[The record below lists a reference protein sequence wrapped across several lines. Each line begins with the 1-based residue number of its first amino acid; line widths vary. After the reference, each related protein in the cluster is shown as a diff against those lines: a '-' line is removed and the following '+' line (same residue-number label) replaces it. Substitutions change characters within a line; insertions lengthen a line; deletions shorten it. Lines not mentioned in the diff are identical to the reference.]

1 MASLFLLCALLG
13 TVLLVLQLVG
23 AGLGD
28 ADAHTGVGELH
39 AVDAIE
45 QASHGLH
52 LFSVRALTAALAF
65 FGVAGWFALRGGWPM
80 PLAFIAALATGGAA
94 MIGVATVLRS
104 MRRLESDG
112 TLQVRNAIGLD
123 GVVHLQIPSAGAG
136 AGKVLM
142 TVQGRLVELPAVTGG
157 AAIPTGAAV
166 TVVDVRDDDVLDVRP
181 AQDDPLLS
189 EA

>member
-1 MASLFLLCALLG
+1 MQAFYLVCAVAG
-13 TVLLVLQLVG
+13 AAVLILQLVG
-23 AGLGD
+23 AGLHGVD
-28 ADAHTGVGELH
+28 ADGHDLAAHGGHEV
-39 AVDAIE
+39 
-45 QASHGLH
+45 ASHGLH

-65 FGVAGWFALRGGWPM
+65 FGVTGWFALRAGWPNA
-80 PLAFIAALATGGAA
+80 LAVVAALVAGGLA
-94 MIGVATVLRS
+94 MIGVSAALRS
-104 MRRLESDG
+104 MQRLESDG
-112 TLQVRNAIGLD
+112 TLQVHNAIGLD

-166 TVVDVRDDDVLDVRP
+166 TVVDVRDDNVLDVRP
-181 AQDDPLLS
+181 AHEDPLLS